1 MFVVGFDYK
10 TGMEKAFS
18 TVNPYLEIR
27 ISIGIVSKAGLDPN
41 AEFKPPIMGL
51 FLVPYMENIIS
62 SWEFTAG
69 MYKRF
74 SISTSGNTFYQHGI
88 VKFRCKNPRLFLFH
102 KPNVG
107 NMRWN

>member
-1 MFVVGFDYK
+1 MFVVRFDYK

-62 SWEFTAG
+62 SWEFTA
-69 MYKRF
+69 
-74 SISTSGNTFYQHGI
+74 
-88 VKFRCKNPRLFLFH
+88 
-102 KPNVG
+102 
-107 NMRWN
+107 

>member
-10 TGMEKAFS
+10 TGMEKALS
-18 TVNPYLEIR
+18 TIILSKSLLGNTNFHWDVP
-27 ISIGIVSKAGLDPN
+27 KAGLDPN

-69 MYKRF
+69 MYKT
-74 SISTSGNTFYQHGI
+74 TSHFTVEFLI
-88 VKFRCKNPRLFLFH
+88 RLFLN
-102 KPNVG
+102 KSARNA
-107 NMRWN
+107 